1 MEDLVDL
8 DVVAELPR
16 HVQAISRH
24 VPLRPIRTEQQ
35 YDAAVASMN
44 RLLDAGAADET
55 HPLADLVATLG
66 ELIGDYDALHFPA
79 ADDAPSEL
87 LRALMH
93 QHGLTQSELAQE
105 LGSQG
110 VVSEILSGKRAM
122 NLRQMRALA
131 NRFCVPVTAFVG
143 GATVVME

>member
-1 MEDLVDL
+1 MEDLVDRE
-8 DVVAELPR
+8 VVAELTR

-44 RLLDAGAADET
+44 RLLDSGAADET

-79 ADDAPSEL
+79 ADVAPNEL
-87 LRALMH
+87 LRVLMD
-93 QHGLTQSELAQE
+93 QHGLTQNELAQE

-131 NRFCVPVTAFVG
+131 TRFSVPVAAFVG